1 MRAVLCAGDNRI
13 DESQQGAAMR
23 RTSSI
28 CIAVYLGLGTALAAG
43 AAACSGDANQV
54 APVSLDSVAPPP
66 SVVATD
72 ATSTTAIPVT
82 AASAASS
89 TTATSTSAPTAD
101 TSVAPIT
108 TLGGLTGP
116 MFSDA
121 LGVKVDTAPGVNTRG
136 DTRRL
141 LDEGVFVHIAWEP
154 DPTDASVFTVQPD
167 DIPILEA
174 YAMAQATYY
183 RAALSL
189 TTTDDPAFARYI
201 VGGGER
207 FKSALTKRAENGK
220 TLAVGAGVI
229 LRPYVL
235 GDQRTDDSAVVL
247 DCLLEDE
254 QELPLGDNATPA
266 ELKTYT
272 LVVSMIRKDGN
283 WMVESSGEQE
293 GVCL

>member
-1 MRAVLCAGDNRI
+1 
-13 DESQQGAAMR
+13 MR

-28 CIAVYLGLGTALAAG
+28 GIAVYLGLGAALAAG

-54 APVSLDSVAPPP
+54 APVSLDSVAPPL
-66 SVVATD
+66 SVVAT
-72 ATSTTAIPVT
+72 AAASTTAIPVT

-101 TSVAPIT
+101 TSAAPIT
-108 TLGGLTGP
+108 TVGGLTGP
-116 MFSDA
+116 MFSDD

-183 RAALSL
+183 RAALGL

-201 VGGGER
+201 VGGGDGFNKAFQR
-207 FKSALTKRAENGK
+207 RAAAGLT
-220 TLAVGAGVI
+220 LSVGSGVV

-235 GDQRTDDSAVVL
+235 GDQRTENSAVVL
-247 DCLLEDE
+247 DCFLEDE
-254 QELPLGDNATPA
+254 QEIPIGSAPSLGALEPHN
-266 ELKTYT
+266 
-272 LVVSMIRKDGN
+272 LVVTMTRVDGV
-283 WMVESSGEQE
+283 WKLDLAGEQS

>member
-1 MRAVLCAGDNRI
+1 
-13 DESQQGAAMR
+13 MR

-28 CIAVYLGLGTALAAG
+28 GIAVYLGLGAALAAG

-54 APVSLDSVAPPP
+54 APVSLDSTVSPP
-66 SVVATD
+66 SVVTTD
-72 ATSTTAIPVT
+72 AASTTAIPVT

-89 TTATSTSAPTAD
+89 TTATSTSAPTAE

-183 RAALSL
+183 RAALGL

-201 VGGGER
+201 VGGGEG
-207 FKSALTKRAENGK
+207 FARAFQRRASN
-220 TLAVGAGVI
+220 GVI
-229 LRPYVL
+229 LSVGSGVLLRPYVL
-235 GDQRTDDSAVVL
+235 GDQRTDESAVVL
-247 DCLLEDE
+247 DCFLEDE
-254 QELPLGDNATPA
+254 QEIPIGGSPTLGEMKPHN
-266 ELKTYT
+266 
-272 LVVSMIRKDGN
+272 LVVTMTKVDGL
-283 WMVESSGEQE
+283 WKLDLAGEQS

>member
-1 MRAVLCAGDNRI
+1 
-13 DESQQGAAMR
+13 MR
-23 RTSSI
+23 RTSRI
-28 CIAVYLGLGTALAAG
+28 GIAVYLGLGAALAAG

-54 APVSLDSVAPPP
+54 APVSLDSIAPPP

-72 ATSTTAIPVT
+72 AASTTAIPVT

-183 RAALSL
+183 RAALGL

-229 LRPYVL
+229 LLPYVL

-254 QELPLGDNATPA
+254 QELPLGDKATPA
-266 ELKTYT
+266 ELKTYN

>member
-1 MRAVLCAGDNRI
+1 
-13 DESQQGAAMR
+13 MR

-28 CIAVYLGLGTALAAG
+28 GIAVYLGLGAALAAG

-54 APVSLDSVAPPP
+54 APVSLDSVAPPL
-66 SVVATD
+66 SVVAT
-72 ATSTTAIPVT
+72 AAASTTAIPVT

-101 TSVAPIT
+101 TSAAPIT
-108 TLGGLTGP
+108 TVGGLTGP
-116 MFSDA
+116 MFSDD

-174 YAMAQATYY
+174 YAMANAVYY
-183 RAALSL
+183 RAAMGQ
-189 TTTDDPAFARYI
+189 TTTDDPLFDALMLNGGDGFAAAFDRRRNEGVVLS
-201 VGGGER
+201 VG
-207 FKSALTKRAENGK
+207 S
-220 TLAVGAGVI
+220 GVL

-235 GDQRTDDSAVVL
+235 GDNRTETSAIIF
-247 DCLLEDE
+247 DCYLHDE
-254 QELPLGDNATPA
+254 QEVA
-266 ELKTYT
+266 
-272 LVVSMIRKDGN
+272 I
-283 WMVESSGEQE
+283 SGGQPNLSPFRQE
-293 GVCL
+293 GQFAVMTKIDGAWKVQRAGLEPGACL

>member
-1 MRAVLCAGDNRI
+1 
-13 DESQQGAAMR
+13 MR

-28 CIAVYLGLGTALAAG
+28 GIAVYLGLGAALAAG
-43 AAACSGDANQV
+43 ATACSDDANQV
-54 APVSLDSVAPPP
+54 APVSLDSTVSPP

-72 ATSTTAIPVT
+72 AVSTTTAPVT
-82 AASAASS
+82 VASTVDTAAVTS
-89 TTATSTSAPTAD
+89 TSTSAPDTTA
-101 TSVAPIT
+101 APVT
-108 TLGGLTGP
+108 TLGGLSGP

-183 RAALSL
+183 RAALGL
-189 TTTDDPAFARYI
+189 TTTDDPAFARYFI
-201 VGGGER
+201 GGGGR
-207 FKSALTKRAENGK
+207 FAKAINRRTSAGLV
-220 TLAVGAGVI
+220 LSPGAGVT

-235 GDQRTDDSAVVL
+235 GDNRTPTSAVVL
-247 DCLLEDE
+247 DCYLEDE
-254 QELPLGDNATPA
+254 QAVAIGSLASPGSQEPFN
-266 ELKTYT
+266 
-272 LVVSMIRKDGN
+272 LVVTMALVDEQWKVDGTD
-283 WMVESSGEQE
+283 EQQ

>member
-1 MRAVLCAGDNRI
+1 
-13 DESQQGAAMR
+13 MR

-28 CIAVYLGLGTALAAG
+28 GIAVYLGLGAALAAG
-43 AAACSGDANQV
+43 ATACSDDANRV
-54 APVSLDSVAPPP
+54 APVSLDSTVSPP

-72 ATSTTAIPVT
+72 AASTTAAPVT
-82 AASAASS
+82 VASTVD
-89 TTATSTSAPTAD
+89 TTAATSTSTSAAD
-101 TSVAPIT
+101 TSAAPVS

-116 MFSDA
+116 MFSDT

-183 RAALSL
+183 RAALGL

-207 FKSALTKRAENGK
+207 FRSALSERADSGK
-220 TLAVGAGVI
+220 ILAIGAGVT

-235 GDQRTDDSAVVL
+235 GDQRTEDSAVVL

-254 QELPLGDNATPA
+254 QELPIGDKATPS
-266 ELKTYT
+266 ELQTYN

-283 WMVESSGEQE
+283 WMVERSGEQE

>member
-1 MRAVLCAGDNRI
+1 
-13 DESQQGAAMR
+13 MR

-28 CIAVYLGLGTALAAG
+28 GIAVYLALGAVVAAG
-43 AAACSGDANQV
+43 AAACSDDANQV
-54 APVSLDSVAPPP
+54 APVSLGSVAPPP

-72 ATSTTAIPVT
+72 AASTTAVPVT
-82 AASAASS
+82 V
-89 TTATSTSAPTAD
+89 AD
-101 TSVAPIT
+101 TMAATTTSDANAPGT
-108 TLGGLTGP
+108 TGAPATTKGGLTGP

-183 RAALSL
+183 RAALGL
-189 TTTDDPAFARYI
+189 TTTDDPAFDRYI
-201 VGGGER
+201 VGGGSR
-207 FKSALTKRAENGK
+207 FLKAFEQRA
-220 TLAVGAGVI
+220 AAGLKLSIGTGVV

-235 GDQRTDDSAVVL
+235 GDQRTDTSAVVL

-254 QELPLGDNATPA
+254 QEIPQAAQPESGNLN
-266 ELKTYT
+266 TYN
-272 LVVSMIRKDGN
+272 LVVSMVLIDGR
-283 WMVESSGEQE
+283 WKVDRSGEQE